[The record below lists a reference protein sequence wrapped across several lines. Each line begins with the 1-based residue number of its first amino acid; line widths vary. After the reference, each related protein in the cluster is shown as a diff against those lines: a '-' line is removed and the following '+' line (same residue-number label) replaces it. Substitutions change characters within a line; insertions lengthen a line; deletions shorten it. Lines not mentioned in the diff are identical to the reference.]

1 MTDERTERGANQES
15 TERDANHEQDAPRSH
30 SRSHVALLY
39 DLIQLRED
47 DCDFFCDDSFT
58 LTPDEFWDFHEAHS
72 AGEFHCKI
80 GNYEYDGT
88 ALNFKNMTIVHD
100 GVGGTLDTEID
111 HQLLPLCDHPE
122 VG

>member
-39 DLIQLRED
+39 DLTQLREG

-72 AGEFHCKI
+72 AGEFPCKI
-80 GNYEYDGT
+80 GNYGYDGT
-88 ALNFKNMTIVHD
+88 ALYFKNMTIVHD